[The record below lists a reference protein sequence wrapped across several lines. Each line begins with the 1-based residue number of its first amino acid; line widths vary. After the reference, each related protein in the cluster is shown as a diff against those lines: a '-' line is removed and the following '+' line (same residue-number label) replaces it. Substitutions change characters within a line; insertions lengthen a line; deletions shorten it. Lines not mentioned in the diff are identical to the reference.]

1 MTDGVPAFSPS
12 FSWPRFFPFGHGPV
26 NEQAVQHYDDVISEM
41 HANGIRPA
49 VTVSTIVSFCIV
61 KAYESS
67 SFIGIHLSLCLTSTA
82 PGLTDASST
91 ISSTMPSS
99 SSHATTSS

>member
-1 MTDGVPAFSPS
+1 MINLSAAFSPS

-49 VTVSTIVSFCIV
+49 VTVSTARSFPTTITY
-61 KAYESS
+61 KSS
-67 SFIGIHLSLCLTSTA
+67 SSIGTHLSLCLTSMA
-82 PGLTDASST
+82 PGLIDVSST
-91 ISSTMPSS
+91 ISSITPSS
-99 SSHATTSS
+99 SSLATTST